1 MEILWPALWDL
12 RPDVRKFA
20 ATIARVELRRWGA
33 QSRVYELG
41 ESPAKEVR
49 NVAYDALMQAGEP
62 DASKE
67 LALTIDELDA
77 AQIFSMTESRKRS
90 TRDVAM
96 ELIRKHYARI
106 GGAERLGWL
115 MQSADR
121 EVRLFAVRLL
131 WEKHRPRSIPRSWK
145 PAKGAVELGD
155 GTFPDVEALRDLLR
169 RLLFM
174 IPPLRSAE
182 QVETQHARKLP
193 ASVAK
198 RHVIEIVRDFGVT
211 DASFA
216 ALVAPVLGEFTGSMA
231 KGEWHA
237 CLAALVS
244 LRAAHGLAIEG
255 MV

>member
-1 MEILWPALWDL
+1 
-12 RPDVRKFA
+12 
-20 ATIARVELRRWGA
+20 
-33 QSRVYELG
+33 
-41 ESPAKEVR
+41 
-49 NVAYDALMQAGEP
+49 MQAGEP
-62 DASKE
+62 DASRE

-131 WEKHRPRSIPRSWK
+131 WEKHRPRSIPRAWK
-145 PAKGAVELGD
+145 PAKGTVELGD

-182 QVETQHARKLP
+182 AVETQHARKLP

-198 RHVIEIVRDFGVT
+198 KHVIEIVRDFGVT
-211 DASFA
+211 DAAFA

-231 KGEWHA
+231 KGEWSA

-244 LRAAHGLAIEG
+244 FRAAHGLAIEG